1 MAPRPQWHHTMQ
13 EARRQACLAIDFY
26 NRPGDR
32 RSYMD
37 FVVHMHLAWQNLL
50 HADRVRRG
58 EPIFYRA
65 KNGRYDKNPDGT
77 RKTWDLSQCLKHEYT
92 DADPVRQNIK
102 FYIGLRN
109 KIEHRFQD
117 AFMATTGPHAHAY
130 VINFEAELVR
140 RFGKEFSL
148 GDELRFPVF
157 VQALTPAGVEAHN
170 RARRR
175 LPISAQNYI
184 TEFEANLDPAV
195 AGSERFVYR
204 VQLTPIKGPK
214 TDADMAVTF
223 VSQTDLTESEVEDL
237 KKDGKAG
244 TVFVNEKQREVGLL
258 DKMLPK
264 AAAEAVEA
272 QIPFEFRTNHFAR
285 TWKKLGVRPDGKS
298 KAPEKTQAHYCVYVR
313 AIKQYVYTPAYV
325 DKLVGLLSTEDG
337 YRDTVGTAPRRKVTT
352 LPAITAKA
360 PPEVATPVDGST
372 TAAGAPSSA

>member
-32 RSYMD
+32 RSYLD
-37 FVVHMHLAWQNLL
+37 FVIHMHLAWQNLI

-58 EPIFYRA
+58 EMIFYRE
-65 KNGRYDKNPDGT
+65 KNGRYVKNPDQT
-77 RKTWDLSQCLKHEYT
+77 RKTWDLAECLKREFT
-92 DADPVRQNIK
+92 EADPIRQNIT
-102 FYIGLRN
+102 FFIGLRN
-109 KIEHRFQD
+109 KIEHRSQD

-140 RFGKEFSL
+140 RFGKAYSL
-148 GDELRFPVF
+148 ADELRFPVF
-157 VQALTPAGVEAHN
+157 VQSLTPESVATHN
-170 RARRR
+170 KARKK
-175 LPISAQNYI
+175 LPQAARNYI
-184 TEFEANLDPAV
+184 TTFEANLDPAV

-223 VSQTDLTESEVEDL
+223 VSQQELTADEVEDL

-244 TVFVNEKQREVGLL
+244 TVFVSEKQREVGLL

-264 AAAEAVEA
+264 AAAQAVED

-285 TWKKLGVRPDGKS
+285 AWKTLGVRPSGAS
-298 KAPEKTQAHYCVYVR
+298 KHPEKTLAHYCVYVE
-313 AIKQYVYTPAYV
+313 AIGQHVYTPAYV
-325 DKLVGLLSTEDG
+325 QKLTELLATEDG
-337 YRDTVGTAPRRKVTT
+337 FNATVRSAPRRKVSE
-352 LPAITAKA
+352 LPAAKKA
-360 PPEVATPVDGST
+360 PKSI
-372 TAAGAPSSA
+372 GASSSA